1 MGKEHRNLSPFAT
14 AQRVLVPHHEQ
25 GRSKMSTEAK
35 TAAVR
40 QYLESEFSGFAVEGG
55 REPSQGIHRFTISHG
70 DSTHYALIAEEFL
83 ESHNLEEIGERLRNF
98 LLAEHLKE
106 MSTTPV
112 LVTNTGLSLEYD

>member
-1 MGKEHRNLSPFAT
+1 MSSCRT

-25 GRSKMSTEAK
+25 GSSEMSTEEK

-40 QYLESEFSGFAVEGG
+40 QYLESEFSGFAIQGG
-55 REPSQGIHRFTISHG
+55 REASEGMHRFTISQG
-70 DSTHYALIAEEFL
+70 DRTHYALIAEEFL
-83 ESHNLEEIGERLRNF
+83 ESHNLEEIGKKLRKF

>member
-1 MGKEHRNLSPFAT
+1 MPPFAA
-14 AQRVLVPHHEQ
+14 AQRALVPHHEQ
-25 GRSKMSTEAK
+25 GSPGMSTEAK
-35 TAAVR
+35 KAAVR

-55 REPSQGIHRFTISHG
+55 REASDGIHRFTISQG

-83 ESHNLEEIGERLRNF
+83 ESHSLEEIGEKLRNF

-112 LVTNTGLSLEYD
+112 LVTNIGLSLEYD

>member
-1 MGKEHRNLSPFAT
+1 
-14 AQRVLVPHHEQ
+14 
-25 GRSKMSTEAK
+25 MSTEAK

-55 REPSQGIHRFTISHG
+55 REASQGIHRFTISQG
-70 DSTHYALIAEEFL
+70 ASTHHALIAEEFL
-83 ESHNLEEIGERLRNF
+83 ESHSLEEIGEKLRNF

-106 MSTTPV
+106 MNTTPV